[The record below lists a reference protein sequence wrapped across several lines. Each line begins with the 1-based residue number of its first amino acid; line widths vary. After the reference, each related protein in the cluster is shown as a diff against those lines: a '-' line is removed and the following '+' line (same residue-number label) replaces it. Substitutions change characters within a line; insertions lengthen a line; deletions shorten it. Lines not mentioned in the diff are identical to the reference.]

1 MSSDILHMRE
11 KTIKKNIE
19 NIEMQLNKG
28 EICDIHGL
36 KDIIDYANNKI
47 TESEKELKLI
57 NIEITTNNIK
67 NHFFNPSE
75 CSSKLKELKKRL
87 RKLEKKYYNSND
99 NIKDNID
106 QDDETAKSIPYK
118 SFKKLQLATR
128 STIEMESMTG
138 NILGNL
144 NNQSNQMK
152 GVTNKLGLM
161 NTDIDSSSG
170 ILTKMIGRGN
180 RDKKIII
187 LVGLILSVSII
198 ALIIYKLINK
208 FSN

>member
-1 MSSDILHMRE
+1 MRE

-19 NIEMQLNKG
+19 NIETQLNKG
-28 EICDIHGL
+28 EICDIHAM
-36 KDIIDYANNKI
+36 KDIIDFANNKI

-57 NIEITTNNIK
+57 NIELTTNNIE
-67 NHFFNPSE
+67 NNYFNPNE
-75 CSSKLKELKKRL
+75 CTQKLKELKKRL
-87 RKLEKKYYNSND
+87 RKLEKKFNNSND
-99 NIKDNID
+99 TTKDNID

-128 STIEMESMTG
+128 STIEMENMTG

-161 NTDIDSSSG
+161 NSDIDSSSG

-187 LVGLILSVSII
+187 LVGLFLCVCIV
-198 ALIIYKLINK
+198 ALLLYKIINK
-208 FSN
+208 IK

>member
-1 MSSDILHMRE
+1 MSSDILLMRE
-11 KTIKKNIE
+11 KTINKNIE
-19 NIEMQLNKG
+19 NIEVQLNKG
-28 EICDIHGL
+28 EICDINGL

-57 NIEITTNNIK
+57 NIEITTNNIQ
-67 NHFFNPSE
+67 NNFFNPNE
-75 CSSKLKELKKRL
+75 CSIKLKELKKRL
-87 RKLEKKYYNSND
+87 RKLEKKYHNSND
-99 NIKDNID
+99 SAKDNID

-128 STIEMESMTG
+128 STIEMESLTG

-161 NTDIDSSSG
+161 NNDIDSSSG

-180 RDKKIII
+180 RDKKIIV
-187 LVGLILSVSII
+187 LVALFFCVCII

-208 FSN
+208 FK

>member
-1 MSSDILHMRE
+1 MNSEILHMRE

-19 NIEMQLNKG
+19 NIETQLNKG
-28 EICDIHGL
+28 EICDIHAM
-36 KDIIDYANNKI
+36 KDIIDFANNKI

-57 NIEITTNNIK
+57 NIELTTNNIE
-67 NHFFNPSE
+67 NNYFNPNE
-75 CSSKLKELKKRL
+75 CTQKLKELKKRL
-87 RKLEKKYYNSND
+87 RKLEKKFNNSND
-99 NIKDNID
+99 TTKDNID

-118 SFKKLQLATR
+118 SFKRLQLATR
-128 STIEMESMTG
+128 STIEMENMTG

-161 NTDIDSSSG
+161 NSDIDSSSG

-187 LVGLILSVSII
+187 LVGLFLCVCIV
-198 ALIIYKLINK
+198 ALLLYKIINK
-208 FSN
+208 FK